1 MSYLTPGNV
10 PVGYSLTRT
19 RAEKGYKK
27 EELVQF
33 DKIPSRK
40 RSLFGLALRYAF
52 VDKSIAV
59 VTEGLGSQPFHGRV
73 VILVNEHSASASEM
87 IAAFA
92 IEKKL
97 ATIVGTKTPGRLLT
111 GSTFRLGH
119 GFLLGLPTASYLT
132 WQGNLIEGKGVAP
145 DIIVENRYEML
156 KAGIDSQLGAGIEK
170 LKMM

>member
-1 MSYLTPGNV
+1 M

-19 RAEKGYKK
+19 RPEKGYNR

-40 RSLFGLALRYAF
+40 RSLFWLALRYAF

-59 VTEGLGSQPFHGRV
+59 VTEGLGAKLFHGRV
-73 VILVNEHSASASEM
+73 VILVNEHSASEM

-92 IEKKL
+92 VGNKL
-97 ATIVGTKTPGRLLT
+97 AVIVGTKPPGRLLT
-111 GSTFRLGH
+111 GSNLRLGH

-132 WQGNLIEGKGVAP
+132 WQGNLIEGQGVTP
-145 DIIVENRYEML
+145 DIIVENQYELL
-156 KAGIDSQLGAGIEK
+156 KTGTDCQLDAAIEYIK
-170 LKMM
+170 RL